1 MVLSAIRHD
10 LSITQENH
18 MGKALIVIG
27 VLVLIVLIAFGQ
39 YVGVRNTLVAK
50 NEAVKSAWS
59 QVDIVLQRRADLI
72 PNLVE
77 TVKGYAKQEQTV
89 FGDIARA
96 RSALLSSGT
105 PEQKIAAN
113 RQLDG
118 ALGRLLLIV
127 ENYPQLKSNEN
138 FMRLQDELAGTEN
151 RIAVERKRYNDTLQD
166 FNTYVQQFPHNIFAN
181 WAGFKPNNAYF
192 TASEGS
198 REAPKV
204 NFSNPETS
212 APPATPQPAPAR

>member
-192 TASEGS
+192 AASEGS